1 MVHILLT
8 GAAGYIGGT
17 ILADL
22 LARQDGPVKAARLFA
37 AVRTQ
42 EQVELLSKLAGVSVA
57 QVDLLRKDAVEDY
70 VHRNEIDFIV
80 NLAPSFDLIVVS
92 NLLGA
97 LGKRR
102 QDGANDLRLV
112 NSSVTAA
119 FSKENGW
126 PFGEISDTGPVIAKE
141 REIGDQHPVRVVRLK
156 ILQTN
161 VDPPKANIEAR
172 QTSWLLKRGRNWE
185 SRRILSSS
193 QTCVNGRGTG
203 QGRKQSVS
211 IPTYVRVSI
220 RNQIVNK
227 FDQDGHPA
235 AAHVTDLAALY
246 VLLIEKILQGDPIP
260 SDEVGIYFGV
270 AYTMSWWKVM
280 SAIARALHSRGL
292 VKDLEPQFWPSYDTA
307 ADELGWPRAYI
318 RGMGA
323 SSPQLIPRNADKIG
337 WKPEWDESRFMESID
352 DEVQDALDLD
362 TGTTSLYDSVQASK
376 S

>member
-1 MVHILLT
+1 MVHNILLT

-17 ILADL
+17 ILTDL
-22 LARQDGPVKAARLFA
+22 LNRQDGPVTTAKLFA

-42 EQVELLSKLAGVSVA
+42 EQVELMSKLAGVSVA

-70 VHRNEIDFIV
+70 VHRHEIDFIV
-80 NLAPSFDLIVVS
+80 NLAPSFDLVVVS
-92 NLLGA
+92 NLLSA

-102 QDGANDLRLV
+102 QDGANDLRLI

-126 PFGEISDTGPVIAKE
+126 PFGEISDTGPVLAKE
-141 REIGDQHPVRVVRLK
+141 KEIGDQHPVRVADIMVAEKGKELGVKTYIVVIPNVYRSLK
-156 ILQTN
+156 LM
-161 VDPPKANIEAR
+161 
-172 QTSWLLKRGRNWE
+172 
-185 SRRILSSS
+185 
-193 QTCVNGRGTG
+193 VNGRWE
-203 QGRKQSVS
+203 
-211 IPTYVRVSI
+211 SI
-220 RNQIVNK
+220 RNKIVNK

-292 VKDLEPQFWPSYDTA
+292 VKDLEPQFWPSYDAA
-307 ADELGWPRAYI
+307 ADELGWPRAYT

-323 SSPQLIPRNADKIG
+323 SSPQLIPCNAYKIG
-337 WKPEWDESRFMESID
+337 WKPEWDESRFMESTT

-362 TGTTSLYDSVQASK
+362 TGTTSLYDSIKASK
-376 S
+376 Y

>member
-1 MVHILLT
+1 MVHNILLT

-17 ILADL
+17 ILTDL
-22 LARQDGPVKAARLFA
+22 LACQDGPVKAAKLFA

-80 NLAPSFDLIVVS
+80 NLAPSFDLVVVS
-92 NLLGA
+92 NLLSA

-102 QDGANDLRLV
+102 QDGANDLRLI

-141 REIGDQHPVRVVRLK
+141 KEIGDQHPVRVADIMVAEKGKELGVK
-156 ILQTN
+156 TYIVVIPN
-161 VDPPKANIEAR
+161 VYGK
-172 QTSWLLKRGRNWE
+172 
-185 SRRILSSS
+185 
-193 QTCVNGRGTG
+193 GTG

-280 SAIARALHSRGL
+280 SAIARALHSQLETKAELLTRLRSQVPGNFLWAAVMVESMEIATSTRKIWNVVGKGL
-292 VKDLEPQFWPSYDTA
+292 PEDFEKFLEKRIQAFKPVHHAF
-307 ADELGWPRAYI
+307 I
-318 RGMGA
+318 R
-323 SSPQLIPRNADKIG
+323 
-337 WKPEWDESRFMESID
+337 
-352 DEVQDALDLD
+352 
-362 TGTTSLYDSVQASK
+362 
-376 S
+376 